1 MLRAARNNRDPASTR
16 SVSRCISVEVRVIVT
31 VDVAKVAQVLAFVLI
46 LVLDR
51 QSLIHLA
58 VRVFSA
64 L

>member
-1 MLRAARNNRDPASTR
+1 
-16 SVSRCISVEVRVIVT
+16 VSRRTGVEVHVIVT
-31 VDVAKVAQVLAFVLI
+31 VDVAKVVRVLAFVLI

-58 VRVFSA
+58 VRVLSA